1 MNVSKSLLAVTIA
14 SLLTQFVIAEEPLD
28 IDQANSLDFQG
39 FHKTK
44 KDAVKLYDSEYG
56 GILNP
61 KDKQSTEAAAAAPV
75 AATAAAEQSPP
86 VAQQNKRYEIRELY
100 TMAKSERTGLTPT
113 TVVQAL
119 HLQMQGFCPEG
130 WRKLDEW
137 TRPDDG
143 DYYMYYQ
150 FECL

>member
-1 MNVSKSLLAVTIA
+1 MNVSKSLLPLIITG
-14 SLLTQFVIAEEPLD
+14 LLPLLVIAEEPMD

-44 KDAVKLYDSEYG
+44 KDAVKLYDSQEG
-56 GILNP
+56 GIFNP
-61 KDKQSTEAAAAAPV
+61 KDKQGAEPTV
-75 AATAAAEQSPP
+75 AAVQAEQSPP
-86 VAQQNKRYEIRELY
+86 VAQQSKRYEIRELY
-100 TMAKSERTGLTPT
+100 TLAKSERTGLTPT

-137 TRPDDG
+137 TKPDAG
-143 DYYMYYQ
+143 EYYMYYQ

>member
-1 MNVSKSLLAVTIA
+1 MNVSKLLLPLIITG
-14 SLLTQFVIAEEPLD
+14 LLPLLVIAEEPMD

-44 KDAVKLYDSEYG
+44 KDAVKLYDSQEG
-56 GILNP
+56 GIFNP
-61 KDKQSTEAAAAAPV
+61 QDKGNTEPP
-75 AATAAAEQSPP
+75 AAEAMATQSPP
-86 VAQQNKRYEIRELY
+86 VAEPSKRYEIRELY
-100 TMAKSERTGLTPT
+100 AITKSERTGLTAT

-137 TRPDDG
+137 TKPDDG

>member
-1 MNVSKSLLAVTIA
+1 MNISKSLVTSIIA
-14 SLLTQFVIAEEPLD
+14 GLLTQFVIAEEPLD
-28 IDQANSLDFQG
+28 IDQSNSLDFQG

-61 KDKQSTEAAAAAPV
+61 KDKGSTEQPAAAV
-75 AATAAAEQSPP
+75 AATQSPP
-86 VAQQNKRYEIRELY
+86 VAEPNKRYEIRELY
-100 TMAKSERTGLTPT
+100 AITKSERTGLTAT

-137 TRPDDG
+137 TKPDDG

>member
-1 MNVSKSLLAVTIA
+1 MNVSKSLLTLIIA
-14 SLLTQFVIAEEPLD
+14 GLLPLLVIAEEPMD

-44 KDAVKLYDSEYG
+44 KDAVKLYDSQEG
-56 GILNP
+56 GIFNP
-61 KDKQSTEAAAAAPV
+61 QDKQSTEV
-75 AATAAAEQSPP
+75 TAAVVQAEQSPP
-86 VAQQNKRYEIRELY
+86 VAQQSKRYEIRELY
-100 TMAKSERTGLTPT
+100 TMTKSERTGLTAT
-113 TVVQAL
+113 TDVQAL

-137 TRPDDG
+137 TKPDDG

>member
-1 MNVSKSLLAVTIA
+1 MNVSTSVLTLIIAGLLA
-14 SLLTQFVIAEEPLD
+14 QFAIAEEPLD

-44 KDAVKLYDSEYG
+44 KEAIKLYDSQYG

-61 KDKQSTEAAAAAPV
+61 KDKQGNDP
-75 AATAAAEQSPP
+75 AATAVAKQESAPPAE
-86 VAQQNKRYEIRELY
+86 QNKRYEIRELY
-100 TMAKSERTGLTPT
+100 TMSKSERTGLTPT

-137 TRPDDG
+137 TKPEDG

>member
-1 MNVSKSLLAVTIA
+1 MNLSTSTLTLIITGLIA
-14 SLLTQFVIAEEPLD
+14 QFVIAEEPLD

-39 FHKTK
+39 FHTTK
-44 KDAVKLYDSEYG
+44 KDAIKLYDSQYG

-61 KDKQSTEAAAAAPV
+61 KDKQSSQPATAVAKQESAPV
-75 AATAAAEQSPP
+75 GEQS
-86 VAQQNKRYEIRELY
+86 KRYEIRELY
-100 TMAKSERTGLTPT
+100 TMTKSERTGLTPT